1 MQITHHS
8 KRVES
13 ILIRKMELALGYT
26 FVSLTEYCSFEHETA
41 DFQTHYGRVNRGKYQ
56 SDVNRR
62 SEFTQFKAENAK
74 KCIVT
79 INTYL
84 DV

>member
-41 DFQTHYGRVNRGKYQ
+41 DFQTHYGRVNR
-56 SDVNRR
+56 
-62 SEFTQFKAENAK
+62 ENTRVMS
-74 KCIVT
+74 IVAQ
-79 INTYL
+79 NSHSSRL
-84 DV
+84 KMQKNA